1 MNPWRVMRVLAA
13 SRLVA
18 GPVSVCW
25 CWGEHLQHSS
35 SSMDRYDCTVLS
47 DYLTN
52 PYILPSG
59 PITLSLARAAK
70 TSPPGSYYC
79 YHTRCR
85 QNLVESVMKQSLARR
100 SSFSLGSKLRGPE
113 QTFSFRQFFKS
124 KPSSCR
130 LSEAGSTVSLQSNKS
145 TEEFWNQYRR
155 HQPKLSLTLRTKQV
169 AVKPVVR
176 IDGNKTPPTLQHSS
190 ISLW

>member
-1 MNPWRVMRVLAA
+1 M
-13 SRLVA
+13 
-18 GPVSVCW
+18 SVG
-25 CWGEHLQHSS
+25 GEGNISN
-35 SSMDRYDCTVLS
+35 MDRYDCTVVS

-52 PYILPSG
+52 PYILSNG
-59 PITLSLARAAK
+59 PITLSLARASK
-70 TSPPGSYYC
+70 TSPPNSYYY

-85 QNLVESVMKQSLARR
+85 GNFVETLMKQSLPRR

-113 QTFSFRQFFKS
+113 QAFSFRQFFKS
-124 KPSSCR
+124 KPSSGR
-130 LSEAGSTVSLQSNKS
+130 LSEASSVSAGSSVSHQSNKS

-169 AVKPVVR
+169 AVKPVGR

-190 ISLW
+190 ISL

>member
-1 MNPWRVMRVLAA
+1 MKISNMER
-13 SRLVA
+13 
-18 GPVSVCW
+18 
-25 CWGEHLQHSS
+25 E
-35 SSMDRYDCTVLS
+35 RYHDCTVLQ

-59 PITLSLARAAK
+59 PVTQSLARAAK

-85 QNLVESVMKQSLARR
+85 QHFVESLMKQTLSRR

-113 QTFSFRQFFKS
+113 PTFSFRQFFKS
-124 KPSSCR
+124 KPSSSR
-130 LSEAGSTVSLQSNKS
+130 LSETSSISVCSTVSHQSNKS

-176 IDGNKTPPTLQHSS
+176 NDGNKTPPTLQHSS
-190 ISLW
+190 ISL

>member
-1 MNPWRVMRVLAA
+1 MNLWRVMTVSSQQAP
-13 SRLVA
+13 
-18 GPVSVCW
+18 GGQSVCV
-25 CWGEHLQHSS
+25 GGGVNISD
-35 SSMDRYDCTVLS
+35 MDRHDCTIVS

-52 PYILPSG
+52 PYILPHG
-59 PITLSLARAAK
+59 PITLSLARPSK
-70 TSPPGSYYC
+70 TSPPSSYYC

-85 QNLVESVMKQSLARR
+85 QNFVETLMKQSLSRR
-100 SSFSLGSKLRGPE
+100 NSISLGSKLRGPE
-113 QTFSFRQFFKS
+113 QTFSFRQFFKT

-130 LSEAGSTVSLQSNKS
+130 LSEASSISPGSTMSSQSSNKS